1 MTWLRS
7 ALGLSLVTK
16 IGGFGLFLEPGGRP
30 LGRLFDV
37 SIPPFSWI
45 IAVCCLSR
53 LLRFLYGSRFTDIP
67 RSGFFRAKE
76 PPDEGSI
83 PARLACPV
91 HH

>member
-37 SIPPFSWI
+37 SIPPSLGSSLLLSLSSSSLPVWFS
-45 IAVCCLSR
+45 
-53 LLRFLYGSRFTDIP
+53 FTDIP